1 MELNLF
7 YAHSLL
13 AVSLFLILN
22 WIGKHSIH
30 AGYIRMSVLA
40 KADEAPAFNFLYR
53 AFSPVAFIT
62 VISAIAY
69 TMKMDWVVQ
78 DIYFVVIYYFAFR
91 LIFNLLTGRGKL
103 LNWFTQFAYVSVS
116 VPMSYYVYNAL
127 IIHKEFLFPTADE
140 LGSAVWLA
148 IVAYAYKTFNSVKL
162 SDERTKARKENY
174 LKDRYNA
181 YKTTYGA
188 VIEGIAETKEQE
200 ALIYA
205 VLIVE
210 AFNRPRLYR
219 LVENILFFF
228 GLAKTLGVMQ
238 VTTDHFITDK
248 ESVRL
253 GAEKIVRDYLQA
265 KLKVEALPYQ
275 GGSWAIRRKVIE
287 LYNPDGEY
295 IHEVHGL
302 YQEIKSQYYPN
313 EKDDV

>member
-7 YAHSLL
+7 YTHSLL

-62 VISAIAY
+62 VVSAIAY

-91 LIFNLLTGRGKL
+91 LTFNLLTGRGKL
-103 LNWFTQFAYVSVS
+103 LNWFTQLAYISVS
-116 VPMSYYVYNAL
+116 VPMSYYVYNTL

-140 LGSAVWLA
+140 LGGAIWLA

-181 YKTTYGA
+181 YKTAYGE
-188 VIEGIAETKEQE
+188 VIEEVAETKEQE
-200 ALIYA
+200 VLIYA

-210 AFNRPRLYR
+210 AFNRPRVYR

-265 KLKVEALPYQ
+265 KLKVEARPYP
-275 GGSWAIRRKVIE
+275 GGSWAIRREVIE

-295 IHEVHGL
+295 IREVYGL

-313 EKDDV
+313 EKNDF